1 MADHARVLI
10 VDDQLD
16 FLASLQL
23 TLESAGYQI
32 VMTSDANS
40 VLTILQSQPIDLIIS
55 DIAMPSLNGYQLY
68 QRVRDNPDWVMIPFL
83 LLTARTMDSDVRY
96 GKELGVDD
104 YLTKPIQP
112 EDLLAAVSGK
122 LQRAQQLRA
131 HRRHADAPAHTHS
144 RTLGRITI
152 DAQQHRV
159 WLDGRLVH
167 LAAREFLVLDY
178 LASHVEQVVP
188 AHELIQITHKL
199 HTDDVEAGTLLR
211 PLIRSVRRKLGY
223 AVGEAGCIENVRG
236 LGYRLTMPK

>member
-1 MADHARVLI
+1 MDDHACVLV
-10 VDDQLD
+10 VDDQHD

-23 TLESAGYQI
+23 TIESAGYQL
-32 VMTSDANS
+32 VMTSDVNS
-40 VLTILQSQPIDLIIS
+40 ALTILQTQQIDLIIS

-68 QRVRDNPDWVMIPFL
+68 QRVRDNADWVTIPFL
-83 LLTARTMDSDVRY
+83 FLTARTMDSDVRY

-112 EDLLAAVSGK
+112 EDLLAAVYGK

-131 HRRHADAPAHTHS
+131 HKTRAGAPAHTHS
-144 RTLGRITI
+144 RMLGRITI

-188 AHELIQITHKL
+188 ARELIEITHQL

-223 AVGEAGCIENVRG
+223 PVGESGCIENVRG
-236 LGYRLTMPK
+236 LGYRLTVPE